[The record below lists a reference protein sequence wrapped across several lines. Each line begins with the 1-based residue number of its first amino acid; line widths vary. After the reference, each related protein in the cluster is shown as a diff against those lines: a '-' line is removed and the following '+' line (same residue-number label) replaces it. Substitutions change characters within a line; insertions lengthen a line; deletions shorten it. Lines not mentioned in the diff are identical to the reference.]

1 MDTYRHI
8 VRPLGFRMSPRRA
21 HATAKRVL
29 AAAPLWAWGVPRGAA
44 TDARLRTTVA
54 GIDVRNPIGLAAGF
68 DKDCDVVGGLSR
80 LGFGYVVAGSVL
92 LSPRTGNPEP
102 HTFRLLDRN
111 GLLSAPG
118 LPSKGADHAV
128 RRLRRGRP
136 AGTPLFVSIAGRE
149 IDEYSALMD
158 RLQPYCDGIEV
169 NISCPNTQGRFE
181 AFGEPAAFSELLGR
195 LVDQRTKPLFVKLPA
210 ATDDDARARVME
222 LVDRCVALG
231 VDGVTAGNSPRVK
244 DARLSTGEGGMCGP
258 FLFPDTLKTVAA
270 IRARA
275 GDDLVVNACGGVTT
289 GEDAFRLLRAGAT
302 TVQIMT
308 SFVYRGPA
316 VVERIARE
324 LLRCL
329 EEGTAGLGSASAR
342 L

>member
-8 VRPLGFRMSPRRA
+8 VRPLAFRMSPQRA

-29 AAAPLWAWGVPRGAA
+29 AAAPLWAWGIPRRASV
-44 TDARLRTTVA
+44 DARLRTTVA

-68 DKDCDVVGGLSR
+68 DKDCDVLGGLAR
-80 LGFGYVVAGSVL
+80 LGFGYIVAGSVL
-92 LSPRTGNPEP
+92 RSERAGNPEP
-102 HTFRLLDRN
+102 HTYRLLDRH

-118 LPSKGADHAV
+118 LPSKGVDHAI

-136 AGTPLFVSIAGRE
+136 DTPLFISIAGRE
-149 IDEYSALMD
+149 IDEYTDLMEW
-158 RLQPYCDGIEV
+158 LQPHCDGLEV

-195 LVDQRTKPLFVKLPA
+195 LIDRRTKPLFVKLPA
-210 ATDDDARARVME
+210 AYDDETRGRVLE
-222 LVDRCVALG
+222 LVDRCLALG
-231 VDGVTAGNSPRVK
+231 VDGVTAGNSPRVA

-258 FLFPDTLKTVAA
+258 FLFPDTLKTVSA

-275 GDDLVVNACGGVTT
+275 GDGLVVNACGGVTT

-302 TVQIMT
+302 TVQVMT

-316 VVERIARE
+316 VVEQIARE
-324 LLRCL
+324 LLLL
-329 EEGTAGLGSASAR
+329 EEGTVGLDSASSR